1 LSTSILDLDSRP
13 PPPRLDLAERTG
25 TVSEPMPA
33 PLAPLIG
40 FALGVAFAWW
50 AREEL
55 ARSQSGGGIGSRSLV
70 IVTLF
75 ATAVFA
81 PIGAYFLAFEADW
94 SYAYFIDTRRI
105 PSALQLALVLLDA
118 ASVPI
123 GFVVAASYARA
134 RKLVPLFTLGT
145 TPAIFALACMA
156 LSAGRL
162 GIHASYAQFH
172 GDFGTRPVAGSSLGY
187 ALLWMDAVL
196 VTGVVW
202 TTRHLQRLGRASRS

>member
-1 LSTSILDLDSRP
+1 
-13 PPPRLDLAERTG
+13 
-25 TVSEPMPA
+25 MPA

-55 ARSQSGGGIGSRSLV
+55 AKSASGAGIGSRSLV
-70 IVTLF
+70 IVALF
-75 ATAVFA
+75 ATIVFA

-105 PSALQLALVLLDA
+105 PSALQLALVLVDA

-123 GFVVAASYARA
+123 GFVVAASYARS
-134 RKLVPLFTLGT
+134 RKLVPVLTLGT
-145 TPAIFALACMA
+145 SPTIVALACIA

-162 GIHASYAQFH
+162 GIQASYAQFH
-172 GDFGTRPVAGSSLGY
+172 GDFGTRPIAGSSLGY
-187 ALLWMDAVL
+187 ALLWMDALL
-196 VTGVVW
+196 VVGVVW
-202 TTRHLQRLGRASRS
+202 TTRQVQRLTRPSRAV